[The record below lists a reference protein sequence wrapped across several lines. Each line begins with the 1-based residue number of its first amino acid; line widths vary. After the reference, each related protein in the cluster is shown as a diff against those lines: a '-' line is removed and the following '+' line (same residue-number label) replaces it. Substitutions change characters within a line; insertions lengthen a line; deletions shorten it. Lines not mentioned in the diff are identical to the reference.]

1 MSSLLNSYFSKI
13 SKTIQETTDNVK
25 KINAQDLTAKIKQ
38 RALETHSNL
47 IKEKNNFI
55 NIMKDEKSTGN
66 EAKNYEFPWETVNES
81 NCNNVEE
88 TVTIIKEKIIRLS
101 EYQSNFLNGPP
112 KDSGWNFDYD
122 DNAKMA
128 MNLMKID
135 GRLNKLRFKLVP
147 SKLKEIDFWGNYFYH
162 ISVIVESY
170 TMVVNNGM
178 DVHKNS
184 NSDSNNTRSDEG
196 DNSTKSGGSNA
207 LKSGKAYEDALDAA
221 LDNDDR
227 LNLLDDLD
235 DDDDDIID
243 FVSNDVNNV
252 SLANDPTLS
261 KIDASES
268 KEDSVERDEQVI
280 VDKKFISSNEDFDDD
295 LDWQKEL
302 DAELDAELSD

>member
-1 MSSLLNSYFSKI
+1 MSSLFNSYINKI

-25 KINAQDLTAKIKQ
+25 NFNTQDLTAKIKKT
-38 RALETHSNL
+38 ALETHSNL

-55 NIMKDEKSTGN
+55 SIMKDEKSTGN
-66 EAKNYEFPWETVNES
+66 EAKNYDYPWENVNES

-88 TVTIIKEKIIRLS
+88 TVTIIKEKIIKLS
-101 EYQSNFLNGPP
+101 EYQSNFLNSPP

-122 DNAKMA
+122 DNTKMA

-135 GRLNKLRFKLVP
+135 DRLNKLRFKLVP
-147 SKLKEIDFWGNYFYH
+147 SKLKEIDFWSNYFYH

-170 TMVVNNGM
+170 TMVNNGI
-178 DVHKNS
+178 DVHKKL
-184 NSDSNNTRSDEG
+184 NSDDNNARIDGG
-196 DNSTKSGGSNA
+196 DNSTTSSDSNA
-207 LKSGKAYEDALDAA
+207 LKSAKAYEDALDAA

-252 SLANDPTLS
+252 SLANDPKLS

-268 KEDSVERDEQVI
+268 KEDSVDSDEQVI
-280 VDKKFISSNEDFDDD
+280 VDKKLISSNEDFDDD